1 VEGNNDS
8 KLLTNKDTEPDITS
22 SNITDAINQLNHL
35 TNIETKL
42 YMKYTDLQHVLYKLD
57 VFHRY
62 FRHQKLH
69 YFNLTDGKFRTQQLE
84 KQILS

>member
-1 VEGNNDS
+1 VEGNTDS
-8 KLLTNKDTEPDITS
+8 TLLTNKDKEPDITC
-22 SNITDAINQLNHL
+22 SNITDAINQLNEL
-35 TNIETKL
+35 TNIETKQ
-42 YMKYTDLQHVLYKLD
+42 YTKRTDLQQVLYKPD

-69 YFNLTDGKFRTQQLE
+69 YFNLTDGTQRLE